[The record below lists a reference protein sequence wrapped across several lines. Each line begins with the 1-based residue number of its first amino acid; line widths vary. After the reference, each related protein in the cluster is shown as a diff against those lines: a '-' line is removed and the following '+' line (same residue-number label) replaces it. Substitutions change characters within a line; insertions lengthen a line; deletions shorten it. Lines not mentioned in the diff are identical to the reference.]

1 MEKLLCVLGLLS
13 AEPQAEITLFKLS
26 RKVIEKQTSV
36 SSWCLFKLWLGFH
49 WGEKNLLFVGG
60 FFLFPNGK
68 KNPVFQTST
77 GQKTLVGCG

>member
-49 WGEKNLLFVGG
+49 WGEKKPFICWVFLL
-60 FFLFPNGK
+60 PNGK